1 MNKIT
6 WGEGEREKVEARILA
21 LRDDQIGALLNLV
34 GLGFSKNDIEDVV
47 AEIKE
52 HGSQSGHL
60 PILMEEPSSKEDL
73 LWWVM
78 YFEKHSSKPAMRW

>member
-1 MNKIT
+1 MWNK
-6 WGEGEREKVEARILA
+6 EEKKKTEEQILA

-34 GLGFSKNDIEDVV
+34 GLNFSKNDIENVV

-60 PILMEEPSSKEDL
+60 PILMEEATSKENL
-73 LWWVM
+73 LWWIA
-78 YFEKHSSKPAMRW
+78 YFEKYNA